1 MNFFLG
7 ILLFV
12 LYLSYVTPTAI
23 GLLFVLTDMCA
34 PRVERCPEKQN
45 QLYIVQCRAEFVWD
59 MV

>member
-1 MNFFLG
+1 MHGMDFFFG

-45 QLYIVQCRAEFVWD
+45 QLYGLLV
-59 MV
+59 